1 MAGLGYKPSMASAAT
16 STSLVTSV
24 ALADQAATERLA
36 VRLAPILRSGD
47 VIALSGEL
55 GAGKTCFARAL
66 IRSLGAAGENV
77 PSPTFTL
84 AQMYEARDFD
94 IWHFD
99 LYRLE
104 KPEDSLELGIEEAM
118 TGALCLIEWPGR
130 LGRYLPAG
138 RLDLRLEFGA
148 SENARM
154 ATLSGGGDWRRRL
167 AKIADD

>member
-1 MAGLGYKPSMASAAT
+1 MAGLGYKPPMALTAT
-16 STSLVTSV
+16 SGALSV
-24 ALADQAATERLA
+24 ALADAADTERLA
-36 VRLAPILRSGD
+36 ARLAPILRSGD
-47 VIALSGEL
+47 VIALAGEL

-66 IRSLGAAGENV
+66 IRTLGAAGENV

-104 KPEDSLELGIEEAM
+104 KPEDSIELGIDEAM
-118 TGALCLIEWPGR
+118 TGALCLIEWPDR
-130 LGRYLPAG
+130 LGRYLPAR

-154 ATLSGGGDWRRRL
+154 ATLSGGGDWGQRL
-167 AKIADD
+167 AEIADD